1 MQKYVDLLE
10 FQVSIH
16 PVTNGQFL
24 QYVISENVPLP
35 VYWRNSSGVIE
46 ERIFQSWVAL
56 NPQEIVRHVT
66 WHEAVAYCE
75 WAKQRLPTEEE
86 WEVAYPLLQGV
97 GQVCFLLYLS
107 VFALAEACKS
117 VFSRF
122 GNGHRAFIIH
132 TKASHLTLTWIIQNH
147 LLELP

>member
-24 QYVISENVPLP
+24 QYVLSENVPLP

-46 ERIFQSWVAL
+46 ERIFQSWVTL

-66 WHEAVAYCE
+66 WHEAMAYCK

-86 WEVAYPLLQGV
+86 WEVAYPLLQGL
-97 GQVCFLLYLS
+97 GQVFFLYLS
-107 VFALAEACKS
+107 VLVLANACKS
-117 VFSRF
+117 VSSRF
-122 GNGHRAFIIH
+122 GNGPPASIIH
-132 TKASHLTLTWIIQNH
+132 TRALHPTLTWIIQNH
-147 LLELP
+147 RLGVP